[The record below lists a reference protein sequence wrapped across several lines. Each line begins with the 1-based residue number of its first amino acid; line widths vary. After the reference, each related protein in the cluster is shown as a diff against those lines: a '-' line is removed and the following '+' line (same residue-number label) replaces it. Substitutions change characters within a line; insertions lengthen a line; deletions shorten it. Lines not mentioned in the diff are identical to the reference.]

1 MTERY
6 RERLDT
12 FEVATDYPVPDL
24 VEVLPPGAHIE
35 RRTVTLSSRYLD
47 TGSRDL
53 LRHGVTLRLRSDD
66 AGPSWRLSLRNGTG
80 RTEVRVPIEGNQRA
94 EGSPRA
100 VPRQLRD
107 VVFGIAGGA
116 PLRWVALLETDR
128 AITQVVDAAD
138 KVLVEIDDDHVTGTV
153 APSGDGVERPPAEWR
168 EVDVEVG
175 TDDEQLISA
184 VGQWLIAADAA
195 PAASV
200 TKLAK
205 ILGADSQAAPQQ
217 DAAPQDAAPQQD
229 VAPQEETAGSV
240 GGLVRDYLQ
249 TQYRALIAGDLALR
263 RGQDEIHATRV
274 ATRRYRSVLRVFA
287 DLFDPEQA
295 SALDRELAWYAGLL
309 GAVRDREVLSRHLAQ
324 TLASLPAELD
334 PAPARARLDEYLAG
348 QQGDA
353 KRALLRQMRSK
364 RYLALLATLHAWQQR
379 PALTDAAARPPH
391 DVAAYLDRTS
401 HTLVKRLDR
410 ARRPA
415 ATDEALHRARKAG
428 KRVRYAAELAA
439 PVVGKPARRAVKRA
453 TKLQDIFGE
462 HQDSIIASDLL
473 LSLSGD
479 THTPSSSEFTLGVL
493 YAREEQRRQA
503 SRERARAVR
512 WRRAV

>member
-1 MTERY
+1 MTEPY

-35 RRTVTLSSRYLD
+35 TRTLTVSNRYLD

-53 LRHGVTLRLRSDD
+53 LRHGVTLRLRSGD
-66 AGPSWRLSLRNGTG
+66 AEPSWQLSLRNGTG
-80 RTEVRVPIEGNQRA
+80 RTEVRLPLEGNQRVEA
-94 EGSPRA
+94 SPRA
-100 VPRQLRD
+100 VPRELRD

-116 PLRWVALLETDR
+116 PLRWVALLETNR
-128 AITQVVDAAD
+128 AITQVVDASD
-138 KVLVEIDDDHVTGTV
+138 NVLVEIDDDHVTGTV
-153 APSGDGVERPPAEWR
+153 AASSDGVERPQAEWR
-168 EVDVEVG
+168 EVEVEVG

-205 ILGADSQAAPQQ
+205 ILGADSQAQQGQQQRDAALRQ
-217 DAAPQDAAPQQD
+217 DAAPQPENAR
-229 VAPQEETAGSV
+229 TV
-240 GGLVRDYLQ
+240 GGVVRDYLQ

-324 TLASLPAELD
+324 TLASLPAEVD
-334 PAPARARLDEYLAG
+334 PAPAQARLDEYLAG

-364 RYLALLATLHAWQQR
+364 RYLALLTTLQAWQHR

-410 ARRPA
+410 ARRAA

-473 LSLSGD
+473 LGLSGD
-479 THTPSSSEFTLGVL
+479 THTPSSTEFTLGVL
-493 YAREEQRRQA
+493 YTCERQRRAA

-512 WRRAV
+512 WRRAA